1 MKNYTIYIISLL
13 IVILTSCQINKNQGM
28 ASFTLDDF
36 KPIQLSQPNTIECD
50 SLFMGKPGSIHF
62 HPDNFLL
69 IADRRNV
76 KLLHIIDLEDNSSV
90 MKINPGRAQNELLS
104 VWDVTI
110 KGNDVY
116 LSSIYENKLLKLH
129 YNSLNREFD
138 FNSSIQFPQ
147 QFLRCIPY
155 DSGYLTYASAS
166 SNDRFYMW
174 DNSINVVDTIGNFP
188 VDGIIGEVPLHNG
201 VLQSDLSVHENK
213 IVASYKGIDYIDIYK
228 NLSLC
233 KRIHGPVLKDVEVK
247 EREFSNGSVV
257 TSLSPDMSIFNRIIA
272 TDNGFYVGYV
282 GYVSN
287 GKDIPTS
294 EDMSIKQILHFT
306 WDGKPDY
313 VYILDK
319 SIQDFAI
326 DTESGVVYC
335 LTASPEPDIISYML

>member
-1 MKNYTIYIISLL
+1 M
-13 IVILTSCQINKNQGM
+13 ILTSCQINKNYGV
-28 ASFTLDDF
+28 ASFTFDDF
-36 KPIQLSQPNTIECD
+36 KPIQLSQPNIIECD
-50 SLFMGKPGSIHF
+50 SLFLGKPGSIHF
-62 HPDNFLL
+62 HPENFIL

-90 MKINPGRAQNELLS
+90 LDINPGRAQNELLS

-129 YNSLNREFD
+129 YNSVNRGFD
-138 FNSSIQFPQ
+138 FNGSIQFPQ

-155 DSGYLTYASAS
+155 DTGYLTYASAS
-166 SNDRFYMW
+166 SKDRFYMW
-174 DNSINVVDTIGNFP
+174 DETINIVDTVGNFP
-188 VDGIIGEVPLHNG
+188 VNGIISQVPLHNG
-201 VLQSDLSVHENK
+201 VLQSDLGVCENK
-213 IVASYKGIDYIDIYK
+213 IAAAYKGIDYIDVYK
-228 NLSLC
+228 NLSLS
-233 KRIHGPVLKDVEVK
+233 KRIHGPLLTDVEVK
-247 EREFSNGSVV
+247 ERKFSNGSVA
-257 TSLSPDMSIFNRIIA
+257 TSLSPDMSIFSRVIA
-272 TDNGFYVGYV
+272 TDTGFYVGYV

-294 EDMSIKQILHFT
+294 EDMSIKKILHFT

-313 VYILDK
+313 VYILDR